1 MAKYINSLFIN
12 QNKDGKRYYSSAI
25 PTTHDASISRYRV
38 TADFGDRWDL
48 LAYRYYGDAKYW
60 YVIAAANGGINGS
73 IFIKPGTEIII
84 PEVI

>member
-12 QNKDGKRYYSSAI
+12 QNKEGKRIYSTAL
-25 PTTHDASISRYRV
+25 PTSYDTSTSRYSV
-38 TADFGDRWDL
+38 IADFGDRWDNI
-48 LAYRYYGDAKYW
+48 AYQYYGDAKYW
-60 YVIAAANGGINGS
+60 YAIAMANGGVNGS